1 MSNNRDLLTEAIAD
15 AKAVKETTIA
25 NAKLALEEAFTP
37 HLKSMLSAK
46 LEEIDKDD
54 DVKEGAHEED
64 EMKEGAHED
73 DKKVD
78 EYGSMKKYEEDDVKK
93 EGMHDSKKD
102 KEVEEE
108 INLDELLAEL
118 DEEVSDAD
126 KKAIDR
132 EVDAVR
138 DDLDQISKLAK
149 DAGEDAE
156 DIKDKIDEAKHEDDK
171 MEEAAHADDKDDVKE
186 DARTDAEEE
195 GYLDGMKDEKED
207 MEDDEIDLDDLSEDD
222 LKDYIEAVI
231 KDMVSAGEL
240 EPGDEFVEDEVEVED
255 VEDVDVEDDV
265 DVDIEVSEGKH
276 KDDEKKVEEK
286 MSNPVM
292 RKGDDEK
299 KGGKFKKESK
309 PEIETEKD
317 RDINEMDEVS
327 WNEKNNPTR
336 SAAVGERDPKK
347 VGQSTSAY
355 AINVREAL
363 EEVDKLK
370 SELKEVNLLN
380 AKLLYSN
387 KIFKAKNLTENK
399 KVKVLKAFDKAK
411 DVKEAKVIY
420 DTLNEGL
427 TNNSVNNIRSSASSI
442 TGKAPERK
450 PIVESDAMVARFK
463 KLAGII

>member
-15 AKAVKETTIA
+15 AKAVKETAIA

>member
-15 AKAVKETTIA
+15 AKAVKETAIA

-64 EMKEGAHED
+64 EMKEGKHEK

-138 DDLDQISKLAK
+138 DDLEQISKLAK

-317 RDINEMDEVS
+317 REINEMDEVS

>member
-15 AKAVKETTIA
+15 AKAVKETAIA

-420 DTLNEGL
+420 ETLNEGL
-427 TNNSVNNIRSSASSI
+427 VNNSVN
-442 TGKAPERK
+442 K
-450 PIVESDAMVARFK
+450 
-463 KLAGII
+463 IIS

>member
-15 AKAVKETTIA
+15 AKAVKETAIA

-64 EMKEGAHED
+64 EMKEGKHEK

-317 RDINEMDEVS
+317 REINEMDEVS

>member
-15 AKAVKETTIA
+15 AKAVKETAIA

-64 EMKEGAHED
+64 EMKEGKHEK

-207 MEDDEIDLDDLSEDD
+207 REDDEIDLDDLSEDD

-317 RDINEMDEVS
+317 REINEMDEVS

>member
-15 AKAVKETTIA
+15 AKAVKETAIA

-64 EMKEGAHED
+64 EMKEGMHEK

-156 DIKDKIDEAKHEDDK
+156 DIKAKIDEAKHEDDK

-317 RDINEMDEVS
+317 REINEMDEVS

>member
-15 AKAVKETTIA
+15 AKAVKETAIA

-64 EMKEGAHED
+64 EMKEGMHEK

-171 MEEAAHADDKDDVKE
+171 MEEAEHADDKDDVKE

-317 RDINEMDEVS
+317 REINEMDEVS

-420 DTLNEGL
+420 ETLNEGL
-427 TNNSVNNIRSSASSI
+427 VNNSVNKIKSSASSI
-442 TGKAPERK
+442 TGKAPARK

>member
-15 AKAVKETTIA
+15 AKAVKETAIA

-64 EMKEGAHED
+64 EMKEGKHEK

-171 MEEAAHADDKDDVKE
+171 MEVAAHADDKDDVKE

-317 RDINEMDEVS
+317 REINEMDEVS

>member
-15 AKAVKETTIA
+15 AKAVKETAIA

-64 EMKEGAHED
+64 EMKEGMHEK

-207 MEDDEIDLDDLSEDD
+207 REDDEIDLDDLSEDD

-317 RDINEMDEVS
+317 REINEMDEVS

>member
-15 AKAVKETTIA
+15 AKAVKETAIA

-64 EMKEGAHED
+64 EMKEGMHEK

-317 RDINEMDEVS
+317 REINEMDEVS

-336 SAAVGERDPKK
+336 SAVVGERDPKK

>member
-15 AKAVKETTIA
+15 AKAVKETAIA

-46 LEEIDKDD
+46 LEEMDNDD
-54 DVKEGAHEED
+54 DKMEEMAHA
-64 EMKEGAHED
+64 KD

-102 KEVEEE
+102 EVEEE

-126 KKAIDR
+126 KKAIDK

-156 DIKDKIDEAKHEDDK
+156 DIKDKIDE
-171 MEEAAHADDKDDVKE
+171 

-207 MEDDEIDLDDLSEDD
+207 MEDDDIDLDDLSEDD
-222 LKDYIEAVI
+222 LKDYIESVI

-240 EPGDEFVEDEVEVED
+240 EPGDDFVEDEVEVED

-276 KDDEKKVEEK
+276 EDDEKKVEEK

-299 KGGKFKKESK
+299 KDGKFKKESK

-336 SAAVGERDPKK
+336 SSSVSEKDPKK

-355 AINVREAL
+355 AINIKEAL

-370 SELKEVNLLN
+370 SELNEVNLLN

-420 DTLNEGL
+420 ETLNEGL
-427 TNNSVNNIRSSASSI
+427 VNTSINKIKPSASSI
-442 TGKAPERK
+442 TGKAPARK

>member
-15 AKAVKETTIA
+15 AKAVKETAIA

-64 EMKEGAHED
+64 EMKEGMHEK

>member
-15 AKAVKETTIA
+15 AKAVKETAIA

-64 EMKEGAHED
+64 EMKEGMHEK

-207 MEDDEIDLDDLSEDD
+207 REDDEIDLDDLSEDD

-317 RDINEMDEVS
+317 REINEMDEVS
-327 WNEKNNPTR
+327 GNEKNNPTR

>member
-15 AKAVKETTIA
+15 AKAVKETAIA

-64 EMKEGAHED
+64 EMKEGMHEK

-207 MEDDEIDLDDLSEDD
+207 REDDEIDLDDLSEDD

-317 RDINEMDEVS
+317 REINEMDEVS
-327 WNEKNNPTR
+327 GNEKNNPTR

-442 TGKAPERK
+442 TGKAPARK

>member
-15 AKAVKETTIA
+15 AKAVKETAIA

-64 EMKEGAHED
+64 EMKEGMHEK

-156 DIKDKIDEAKHEDDK
+156 DIKDKIDEAKDEDDK

-317 RDINEMDEVS
+317 REINEMDEVS

-336 SAAVGERDPKK
+336 SASVGERDPKK

>member
-15 AKAVKETTIA
+15 AKAVKETAIA

-64 EMKEGAHED
+64 EMKEGMHEK

-317 RDINEMDEVS
+317 REINEMDEVS

>member
-15 AKAVKETTIA
+15 AKAVKETAIA

-64 EMKEGAHED
+64 EMKEGMHEK

-255 VEDVDVEDDV
+255 VEDVDVEDAV

-317 RDINEMDEVS
+317 REINEMDEVS

-427 TNNSVNNIRSSASSI
+427 INNSVNNIRSSASSI

>member
-15 AKAVKETTIA
+15 AKAVKETAIA

-64 EMKEGAHED
+64 EMKEGMHEK

-299 KGGKFKKESK
+299 KDGKFKKESK

-317 RDINEMDEVS
+317 REINEMDEVS

>member
-15 AKAVKETTIA
+15 AKAVKETAIA

-64 EMKEGAHED
+64 EMKEGKHEK

-156 DIKDKIDEAKHEDDK
+156 DIKDKIDEAEHEDDK

-317 RDINEMDEVS
+317 REINEMDEVS

>member
-15 AKAVKETTIA
+15 AKAVKETAIA

-46 LEEIDKDD
+46 LEEMDNDD
-54 DVKEGAHEED
+54 DKMEEMAHA
-64 EMKEGAHED
+64 KD

-102 KEVEEE
+102 EVEEE

-126 KKAIDR
+126 KKAIDK

-156 DIKDKIDEAKHEDDK
+156 DIKDKIDE
-171 MEEAAHADDKDDVKE
+171 

-207 MEDDEIDLDDLSEDD
+207 MEDDDIDLDDLSEDD
-222 LKDYIEAVI
+222 LKDYIESVI

-240 EPGDEFVEDEVEVED
+240 EPGDDFVEDEVEVED

-276 KDDEKKVEEK
+276 EDDEKKVEEK

-299 KGGKFKKESK
+299 KDGKFKKESK

-336 SAAVGERDPKK
+336 SSSVSEKDPKK

-355 AINVREAL
+355 AINIKEAL

-370 SELKEVNLLN
+370 SELNEVNLLN

-387 KIFKAKNLTENK
+387 KIFKAKNLT
-399 KVKVLKAFDKAK
+399 
-411 DVKEAKVIY
+411 
-420 DTLNEGL
+420 
-427 TNNSVNNIRSSASSI
+427 
-442 TGKAPERK
+442 
-450 PIVESDAMVARFK
+450 
-463 KLAGII
+463 

>member
-15 AKAVKETTIA
+15 AKAVKETAIA

-64 EMKEGAHED
+64 EMKEGMHEK

-207 MEDDEIDLDDLSEDD
+207 REDDEIDLDDLSEDD

-420 DTLNEGL
+420 ETLNEGL
-427 TNNSVNNIRSSASSI
+427 VNNSVNKIKSSASSI
-442 TGKAPERK
+442 TGKAPARK

>member
-15 AKAVKETTIA
+15 AKAVKETAIA

-64 EMKEGAHED
+64 EMKEGMHEK

-255 VEDVDVEDDV
+255 VEDVDVEDAV

-317 RDINEMDEVS
+317 REINEMDEVS

>member
-15 AKAVKETTIA
+15 AKAVKETAIA

-255 VEDVDVEDDV
+255 VEDVDVEDAV

-317 RDINEMDEVS
+317 REINEMDEVS